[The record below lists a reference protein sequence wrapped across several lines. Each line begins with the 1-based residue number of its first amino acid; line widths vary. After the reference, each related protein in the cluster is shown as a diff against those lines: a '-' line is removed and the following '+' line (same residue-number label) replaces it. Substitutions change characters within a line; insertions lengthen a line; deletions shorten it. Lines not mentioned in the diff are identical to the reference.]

1 MIRRLLLGVLAVL
14 ALAVLAPATAGAHA
28 SLTGT
33 SPESGAVLDEA
44 PEQVV
49 FTFSERVEGSFGA
62 LRVVDD
68 RGRRVDD
75 GQVERP
81 AGRDDQLAVGV
92 RSGAGRGAYAAT
104 YRVVSADG
112 HPVSGGATFIV
123 GRGVTAAPPD
133 VRELTAQEG
142 APAGIG
148 TALSVARA
156 VRYLGIGGATGLLVL
171 VLVVWAP
178 LRARGTAP
186 ADADEA
192 FTRAA
197 GRTLRAAAVVGLTGS
212 LAALVLQAAV
222 AGGTGVGDALRP
234 SVLADVAGTR
244 TGGWFLVSAV
254 AFAAL
259 AAVAGRAVRP
269 VGGVL
274 RPAGT
279 GGMPVDADPRP
290 TSSSPGPADAGP
302 GPADAGLRLADAGP
316 RPDGVDGP
324 ASRRPG
330 RASLVAIALVALL
343 VVAPAVGGH
352 AAASSPAWALVPIQI
367 VHVAG
372 MGTWLGGL
380 AALLLVL
387 PRATRT
393 RPAGRERHA
402 LLAAV
407 LLRFSPVALGSVAV
421 LTLAGTGLALLHLTS
436 LYDLTDTAYGRAIFA
451 KVALLVGAI
460 WVAVIQR
467 EYLLPRLRRLADGE
481 EPAPPTGTV
490 APGTAG
496 TAVVD
501 PAAPDRAA
509 PAAPDAGTAA
519 PDGMV
524 RSAPSAAT
532 GRHVRLALRAEV
544 LLLVAV
550 LAATGALAGY
560 PPPKSLDAG
569 PVSVTRQ
576 AGSAELQLTVDP
588 ARVGRNVMHLYAFGR
603 DGQALRGATDL
614 KVRAVPPGRSGGSD
628 VPVDVPFIVSGP
640 GHWTAAAVPLGT
652 RGGWTMKVS
661 FRTSP
666 FDAVEADLPVR
677 VR

>member
-1 MIRRLLLGVLAVL
+1 MIRRLLLGVLAC
-14 ALAVLAPATAGAHA
+14 LAVALLLPAAAGAHA
-28 SLTGT
+28 SLTAT
-33 SPESGAVLDEA
+33 SPESGSVLDAA
-44 PEQVV
+44 PKRVV

-75 GQVERP
+75 GEVGRP
-81 AGRDDQLAVGV
+81 SGRDDQLSVGV
-92 RSGAGRGAYAAT
+92 RPGTGRGAYAAT

-112 HPVSGGATFIV
+112 HPVTGGATFVV

-142 APAGIG
+142 APAGVG
-148 TALSVARA
+148 TALSVAR
-156 VRYLGIGGATGLLVL
+156 VIRYLGIGGVTGLLVL

-197 GRTLRAAAVVGLTGS
+197 GRALRGVAVVGLVGS

-222 AGGTGVGDALRP
+222 AGGTGVGEALKP
-234 SVLADVAGTR
+234 SVLGDVVGTR

-254 AFAAL
+254 AFAVLIAI
-259 AAVAGRAVRP
+259 AGRA
-269 VGGVL
+269 L
-274 RPAGT
+274 RSAAG
-279 GGMPVDADPRP
+279 DA
-290 TSSSPGPADAGP
+290 SP
-302 GPADAGLRLADAGP
+302 
-316 RPDGVDGP
+316 
-324 ASRRPG
+324 SRRPTG
-330 RASLVAIALVALL
+330 VALVAVVLAALL
-343 VVAPAVGGH
+343 VVAPALGGH

-380 AALLLVL
+380 AGLLLVL

-436 LYDLTDTAYGRAIFA
+436 LYDLTDTAYGRAIFV
-451 KVALLVGAI
+451 KVALLVAAI

-481 EPAPPTGTV
+481 EPAPARGAT
-490 APGTAG
+490 
-496 TAVVD
+496 D
-501 PAAPDRAA
+501 A
-509 PAAPDAGTAA
+509 PAAADASAATDATAA
-519 PDGMV
+519 TDPVADGMV
-524 RSAPSAAT
+524 RAAPSAAT

-569 PVSVTRQ
+569 PVTVTRQ

-588 ARVGRNVMHLYAFGR
+588 ARVGQNVMHLYAFGR
-603 DGQALRGATDL
+603 DGQALRAATDL

-628 VPVDVPFIVSGP
+628 VPVDVPFVVSGP

-652 RGGWTMKVS
+652 RGEWTMQVT

-666 FDAVEADLPVR
+666 FDLVEAKLPVR